1 MTLLA
6 ARAGVG
12 WMASRSI
19 PTTLAVDIAA
29 ASGLTLVARATS
41 GAARFIVPP
50 TTVPE

>member
-1 MTLLA
+1 
-6 ARAGVG
+6 
-12 WMASRSI
+12 
-19 PTTLAVDIAA
+19 VDIAA